1 MDKIIIALI
10 ERREDL
16 LKAIM
21 EHIQISFFALVIA
34 LMIAVPLGI
43 FLSQHKKAADFVIG
57 ISSVMQTIPSLAL
70 LGLLIPFV
78 GIGTPPAIIALV
90 IYAVL
95 PILRNT
101 YTGIIGVDPV
111 YSIASK
117 AMGMTRIQRL
127 FKVFL
132 PLSMPV
138 IMAGVRTA
146 TVLII
151 GTATLASLI
160 GAGGLGNLILLGV
173 DRLDNTLIILGA
185 VPAALLA
192 LLFDFILKKLEN
204 ESWKRLLFY
213 FFITTGLFLSGN
225 ILLNKPVSH
234 KKLVLSGKQG
244 TEPEILINMYKILI
258 QEKIPDMQFD
268 LKPGLGST
276 TFVFNALK
284 SGEVDIYTEYS
295 GTVIFTLMKTT
306 PVSKVAEEVF
316 RQAKD
321 GIYKQEKMLL
331 MPALGFNNTYTLA
344 VPRKFSEE
352 NNITKISDLERVK
365 DMIKAGFTR
374 EFVDRE
380 DCYRGFRKIYGFE
393 FPNIREMEPKL
404 RYVAVEKGEIN
415 LMDAYAT
422 DSEIDEYGLVVL
434 KDDKNLFPPYQG
446 ALFLKEKT
454 LKEYPE
460 LLGIFEKLG
469 NKINDSEM
477 RRMNREVN
485 ENGKKPEEVARE
497 FLKSKNL
504 IK

>member
-10 ERREDL
+10 ERKEDL

-225 ILLNKPVSH
+225 ILLNKPVSN

-268 LKPGLGST
+268 
-276 TFVFNALK
+276 
-284 SGEVDIYTEYS
+284 
-295 GTVIFTLMKTT
+295 
-306 PVSKVAEEVF
+306 
-316 RQAKD
+316 
-321 GIYKQEKMLL
+321 
-331 MPALGFNNTYTLA
+331 
-344 VPRKFSEE
+344 
-352 NNITKISDLERVK
+352 
-365 DMIKAGFTR
+365 
-374 EFVDRE
+374 
-380 DCYRGFRKIYGFE
+380 
-393 FPNIREMEPKL
+393 
-404 RYVAVEKGEIN
+404 
-415 LMDAYAT
+415 
-422 DSEIDEYGLVVL
+422 
-434 KDDKNLFPPYQG
+434 
-446 ALFLKEKT
+446 
-454 LKEYPE
+454 
-460 LLGIFEKLG
+460 
-469 NKINDSEM
+469 
-477 RRMNREVN
+477 
-485 ENGKKPEEVARE
+485 
-497 FLKSKNL
+497 
-504 IK
+504 